1 MKADSNLFSKLRKER
16 ENLISTSS
24 EPLVDPEEDK
34 PTIIALREIEE
45 GLLDEEN
52 ISSEDVSDTEAEIL
66 DNENDE

>member
-1 MKADSNLFSKLRKER
+1 MFSKLRKER
-16 ENLISTSS
+16 ISTSS